1 MEKYKLR
8 IKHPSGAEFEA
19 EGSEDFVL
27 SEKHEFFSKLPNHE
41 PADKQPIAISPDKAN
56 VHAFWQKIVENKDNN
71 LYILKAKSP
80 EISPVEASM
89 IIISSSQASGQAGKI
104 SAISLSKSLKISG
117 YEPERLDRLL
127 SKKIKQGE
135 IIASG
140 SKRNRLYKLTQAG
153 SQSAYLAIQKLKKT
167 IES

>member
-1 MEKYKLR
+1 MDKYRLR

-19 EGSEDFVL
+19 EGSQEFIL
-27 SEKHEFFSKLPNHE
+27 SEKREFLGNFSQE
-41 PADKQPIAISPDKAN
+41 PAQNQVHDMPQNRDKA
-56 VHAFWQKIVENKDNN
+56 HAFWQDIVENRDN

-80 EISPVEASM
+80 EVNPIEAAI
-89 IIISSSQASGQAGKI
+89 IIISADQVNGQNGKI
-104 SAISLSKSLKISG
+104 SAINLSKSLKTSG

-140 SKRNRLYKLTQAG
+140 TKRNRLYKLNQKG
-153 SQSAYLAIQKLKKT
+153 IQSAYTAIQKLKKT

>member
-1 MEKYKLR
+1 MDKYRLR

-19 EGSEDFVL
+19 EGPEDFIL
-27 SEKHEFFSKLPNHE
+27 SEKREFLSKFNQQPEQKAILELPRHEAKN
-41 PADKQPIAISPDKAN
+41 
-56 VHAFWQKIVENKDNN
+56 HAFWQNIVDNRDN

-80 EISPVEASM
+80 EISPIEAAL
-89 IIISSSQASGQAGKI
+89 IIISADQANSQNGKI
-104 SAISLSKSLKISG
+104 SAINLSKSLKISG

-127 SKKIKQGE
+127 LKKIKQGE

-140 SKRNRLYKLTQAG
+140 SKRNRLYKLNQKG
-153 SQSAYLAIQKLKKT
+153 IQSAYSAIQKLKKT

>member
-1 MEKYKLR
+1 MDKYRLR

-19 EGSEDFVL
+19 EGSEDFIA
-27 SEKHEFFSKLPNHE
+27 SEKHDFLSKFDRQSSHRQSLE
-41 PADKQPIAISPDKAN
+41 SSLKEDKS
-56 VHAFWQKIVENKDNN
+56 HAFWQNIVESRDN

-80 EISPVEASM
+80 EISPIEASL
-89 IIISSSQASGQAGKI
+89 IIISASQATGQNDKI
-104 SAISLSKSLKISG
+104 SAINLSKSLKISG

-140 SKRNRLYKLTQAG
+140 SKRNRLYKLNQKG
-153 SQSAYLAIQKLKKT
+153 IQNAYMAIQKLKKA